1 MYTLIK
7 QFEGCELTSYY
18 CAAGKLTI
26 GYGNTFYKD
35 GSPVKEGDTITKAEA
50 EDLLAWYCREHVKL
64 PKGEWNLK
72 QKQALYSLAYN
83 TGGSFYKSKCFKA
96 IEKEEWETAF
106 KEWNWVRAGGKIL
119 KGLQRRRKEERKL
132 FFSHLLDV
140 DFMEKKYYN

>member
-35 GSPVKEGDTITKAEA
+35 GSPIKEGDTITKAEA
-50 EDLLAWYCREHVKL
+50 DDLLDWYCREHITL

-72 QKQALYSLAYN
+72 QKQSLYSLLFNIGMPAFN
-83 TGGSFYKSKCFKA
+83 KSKCKKA
-96 IEKEEWETAF
+96 IEKQDWAEAYKQWDWTKANG
-106 KEWNWVRAGGKIL
+106 KEL
-119 KGLQRRRKEERKL
+119 KGLVRRRNAEKKL
-132 FFSHLLDV
+132 FFDDIVLDIP
-140 DFMEKKYYN
+140 F